1 MIVMSGGFSYAGDYP
16 ERPVTSVV
24 PWSPGG
30 STDSAARIL
39 SSIIIKYLGQPF
51 VTINKPG
58 VIGTTGGSFVA
69 KSEPDG
75 YTVGHFTTPAI
86 LPEFFPKFFKTD
98 YASQDMVPVAQ
109 WSSYPPTLIC
119 KSDADFKDFKSFI
132 VYAKKNNVSIA
143 TQGRGLVPVA
153 LQIVQRMEDIP
164 EKQISYVPY
173 KGDSKI
179 VAAVLGGH
187 VQAGTCSFGTAA
199 PLIKA
204 GKIRALS
211 IIVDTKIDEFPDV
224 PNLYS
229 LGYKTGIKDFVCATY
244 APADTPKERL
254 FVLQEAIK
262 KTCEDK
268 AFIATMKKLNMPVI
282 YKPGDEVFKVT
293 EEIKMTIKDLVEK
306 GFM

>member
-1 MIVMSGGFSYAGDYP
+1 MTLIL
-16 ERPVTSVV
+16 
-24 PWSPGG
+24 
-30 STDSAARIL
+30 RIL
-39 SSIIIKYLGQPF
+39 K
-51 VTINKPG
+51 
-58 VIGTTGGSFVA
+58 
-69 KSEPDG
+69 
-75 YTVGHFTTPAI
+75 
-86 LPEFFPKFFKTD
+86 
-98 YASQDMVPVAQ
+98 AS
-109 WSSYPPTLIC
+109 L
-119 KSDADFKDFKSFI
+119 F
-132 VYAKKNNVSIA
+132 YAKKNNVSIA

-211 IIVDTKIDEFPDV
+211 IIVDTKLMSSRMYRICIV
-224 PNLYS
+224 W
-229 LGYKTGIKDFVCATY
+229 GIKQALKTLSVQL
-244 APADTPKERL
+244 TPLLIRRKRGYSCSRKPL
-254 FVLQEAIK
+254 K

-306 GFM
+306 GFNVTDFKKNCRIKFQILIR